1 MRWTC
6 LLLASSILACT
17 AGPAKAE
24 DWRAASLSHHDVV
37 FVDADSV
44 RRRPDGRIA
53 FRARHRL
60 DENDSNRDF
69 GYDRIDLA
77 VNARCQ
83 DRSSDR
89 PPPASSVRK
98 YFLRNKAVAP
108 QGWRE
113 AEVAE
118 DAAEVA
124 ETVCRGLI
132 GYRSFADLDRA
143 MAEYGEHNSFERLAA
158 SVTGEIEL
166 TGIVVQGWEMN
177 AVSLC
182 GADSCR
188 EAPPR
193 ETCWLQGNINV
204 PAPPGA
210 PERVGGG
217 PRRDSAGA
225 AFKGRVHR
233 SLQGR
238 GFGHMGGMACLVEA
252 TGPARFVEIPAPLR
266 PPQVRHGA
274 EGARPEAAAALAA
287 FAESVKAAPGVE
299 LEADGKRWTV
309 DDFGPAA
316 GPPSGGACYSLP
328 RFRGDYVKPWGPALG
343 WPNVTDIVRRG
354 AAVTVAIDRHDPD
367 LELYLPDDSTAQ
379 STAGFVRRLS
389 SLGVSGVAQ
398 NGSRVTVVGA
408 SGSKAAFRFADSAE
422 AVRAAGMAHRL
433 IGREVTEVKSSG
445 NRVTVL
451 RVQRQTLTFPDEA
464 KAAGALER
472 MKALRRACAPEG
484 AGR

>member
-1 MRWTC
+1 MRVTGVFAF
-6 LLLASSILACT
+6 LILAGG
-17 AGPAKAE
+17 ASGVKAE

-77 VNARCQ
+77 VDARCQ
-83 DRSSDR
+83 DRSSGR

-113 AEVAE
+113 PGVTE

-124 ETVCRGLI
+124 ETVCRGLL
-132 GYRSFADLDRA
+132 GYRSFADVDSA
-143 MAEYGEHNSFERLAA
+143 MAEFGRHNSFERLAA
-158 SVTGEIEL
+158 FVTGEIEL

-188 EAPPR
+188 EAPPK
-193 ETCWLQGNINV
+193 ETCWLDGNINV
-204 PAPPGA
+204 PAPAGA
-210 PERVGGG
+210 PEWVGGG

-252 TGPARFVEIPAPLR
+252 TGPARFVEIAPPR
-266 PPQVRHGA
+266 APQVQYGA
-274 EGARPEAAAALAA
+274 AGARPEAVAAHRA
-287 FAESVKAAPGVE
+287 FAESVKAASGVE
-299 LEADGKRWTV
+299 LESDGKRWTV
-309 DDFGPAA
+309 DDFGTAA

-343 WPNVTDIVRRG
+343 WPNVRDIVRRG
-354 AAVTVAIDRHDPD
+354 AVVTVAVDHHDGD
-367 LELYLPDDSTAQ
+367 LDLYLADDKAAQ
-379 STAGFVRRLS
+379 GIATLVRRLS
-389 SLGVSGVAQ
+389 NLGVAGVAQ
-398 NGSRVTVVGA
+398 KGSRVTVIGR
-408 SGSKAAFRFADSAE
+408 SGSTENLGFADAAD
-422 AVRAAGMAHRL
+422 AVRAAGIAQRL
-433 IGREVTEVKSSG
+433 QGREIVEVKQSG

-451 RVQRQTLTFPDEA
+451 RIQRQTLTFPDEA
-464 KAAGALER
+464 KAAESER
-472 MKALRRACAPEG
+472 RMRTLREACAD
-484 AGR
+484 